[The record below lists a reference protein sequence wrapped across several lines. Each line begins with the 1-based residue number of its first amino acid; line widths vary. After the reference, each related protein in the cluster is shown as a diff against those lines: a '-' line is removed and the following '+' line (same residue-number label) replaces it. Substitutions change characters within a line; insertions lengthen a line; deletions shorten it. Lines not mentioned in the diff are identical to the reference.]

1 MEITKKDIQYVAD
14 LARLNLSEE
23 ETDRLARDMDSII
36 RYSMDKLK
44 ELDTDGVMPMEHVLP
59 IRNVFREDTC
69 EKSFNREEMLQNAPA
84 SDSGCFKVPK
94 VVEGN

>member
-23 ETDRLARDMDSII
+23 ETDKLARDMDSII

-44 ELDTDGVMPMEHVLP
+44 ELDTDCVMPMEHVLP
-59 IRNVFREDTC
+59 IRNIFREDAC
-69 EKSFNREEMLQNAPA
+69 DMSYNREEMLRNAPA